1 MPLDLVIAVM
11 FIGLFHLAVGILIGR
26 HIKLVDEPMRPMF
39 RWRVPEP
46 AAGADLAYQLDSLV
60 RSRLASAPNADLTE
74 RLRSLFEEIAKV
86 VEQGRSPTTAPPE
99 IAEQAPPDSARI
111 GSAKWFPVTPLEG
124 SPAGTELRRAKRF
137 AYLRKQAIAPVTGDD
152 LPDASAFVE
161 VLFRDISTN
170 GFSFYTAEEFPVE
183 RLVARLGSPPD
194 IVTVLARVVRQSES
208 WQDGQWV
215 FHVGCE
221 IERRVE
227 SETASVV

>member
-1 MPLDLVIAVM
+1 MPLDLVITVM

-26 HIKLVDEPMRPMF
+26 HLKMADEPKHPMF
-39 RWRVPEP
+39 RWRFAEP

-60 RSRLASAPNADLTE
+60 RSRLASAPNSDMAE
-74 RLRSLFEEIAKV
+74 RLRSLFEEIAKT
-86 VEQGRSPTTAPPE
+86 VEQSKSPTIAVDPPKDAKNTSPDTAG
-99 IAEQAPPDSARI
+99 I
-111 GSAKWFPVTPLEG
+111 GSAKWFPATPLEG

-137 AYLRKQAIAPVTGDD
+137 SYIRKQAIAPVTGDD

-170 GFSFYTAEEFPVE
+170 GFSFYTAEEFPVD
-183 RLVARLGSPPD
+183 RLLAKLGSPPD
-194 IVTVLARVVRQSES
+194 IVTVLARVVRQNES

-221 IERRVE
+221 IERRLN
-227 SETASVV
+227 SNTG